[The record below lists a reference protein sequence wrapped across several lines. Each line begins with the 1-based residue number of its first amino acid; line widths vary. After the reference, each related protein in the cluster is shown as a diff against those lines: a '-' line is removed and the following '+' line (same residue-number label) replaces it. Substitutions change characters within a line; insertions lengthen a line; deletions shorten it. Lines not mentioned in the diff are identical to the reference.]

1 MCVAP
6 LYCYCMMG
14 CRANRPRSY
23 ISRTTAWDEFP
34 RGRWGDTRNPAYGSF
49 NDHQVCSFSGD
60 IALLDCTHLILCV
73 NRPMMVGRVNT
84 HGLSGS
90 LWRTNIFARLCI
102 IFHGAHVLFYMK
114 LTMQDMY
121 LSGAH
126 EQFLRK
132 RSRSKKMLTEWGVP
146 LASAEVVNK
155 VLNL

>member
-1 MCVAP
+1 
-6 LYCYCMMG
+6 MMG

-60 IALLDCTHLILCV
+60 IALLDCTSSYPLCQQAHDGWESQHTWV
-73 NRPMMVGRVNT
+73 VWIIVEDKY
-84 HGLSGS
+84 
-90 LWRTNIFARLCI
+90 LCLPLYH
-102 IFHGAHVLFYMK
+102 FSWSPRAVFMK
-114 LTMQDMY
+114 LIMQDMY